1 VRGAP
6 KSESCPRKRSADD
19 GAGATL
25 LFRAHV
31 GSLCGVVF
39 YFVSDMASAAAAAA
53 ASAAMSPASWVP
65 GWADMATGFA
75 FVEGELPLSRR
86 TWARGAACLYLA
98 LLYYFGTEGRKGSGE
113 RDKKKRVGGLRLAF
127 ALHNFLLSGVSL
139 VLFVLLA
146 RNIGARFFGYLSGA
160 GGARGGGG
168 GGLLDSAHRL
178 VCERGM
184 LVGNGEAQLI
194 YYGNYLLKFYELLDT
209 AFLVAL
215 GKPVA
220 FLHWY
225 HHSATLLLTSVQQ
238 IEGSAVQWTPIL
250 LNLGVHV
257 LMYSYYALA
266 ALGVRCW
273 WKQSLT
279 TLQITQFVVDVS
291 VITYCSVLMFLK
303 GGDSDF
309 GGCQGTRAGAIN
321 GCLILYSYL
330 VLFVKLY
337 RDLYGAGKPLP
348 RGKTPARKSARLSSG
363 AMAVDKNS

>member
-1 VRGAP
+1 MGW
-6 KSESCPRKRSADD
+6 S
-19 GAGATL
+19 G
-25 LFRAHV
+25 
-31 GSLCGVVF
+31 
-39 YFVSDMASAAAAAA
+39 
-53 ASAAMSPASWVP
+53 AAMLAPPAWVP
-65 GWADMATGFA
+65 GWADAADGFE

-98 LLYYFGTEGRKGSGE
+98 LLFYFGTEGRKGGGE
-113 RDKKKRVGGLRLAF
+113 RDRKRVGTLRLAF
-127 ALHNFLLSGVSL
+127 ALHNAALSAVSL
-139 VLFVLLA
+139 VLFGLLA
-146 RNIGARFFGYLSGA
+146 RNVGARFVGYVA
-160 GGARGGGG
+160 QPAV
-168 GGLLDSAHRL
+168 GGLAASAHRL
-178 VCERGM
+178 VCDRGM
-184 LVGNGEAQLI
+184 LLGNGEAQLI
-194 YYGNYLLKFYELLDT
+194 YYANYLLKFYELLDT

-238 IEGSAVQWTPIL
+238 LEGSAVQWTPIL

-273 WKQSLT
+273 WKRSLT
-279 TLQITQFVVDVS
+279 SLQISQFIVDVS

-303 GGDSDF
+303 GGDSDI

-337 RDLYGAGKPLP
+337 RDLYVP
-348 RGKTPARKSARLSSG
+348 KSAKQHAQSLQPGERAAQARVGKGVVMSG